1 LYFEVAQDG
10 TWLVKT
16 RNGSA
21 TPTVGVKTSSD
32 LVKKPDETGK
42 SINTLEVRVGAD
54 KVDFVVNGT
63 VVHTEPKTGLLA
75 KTDGIYGIR
84 INHLLEVQV
93 DNFGVS
99 K

>member
-1 LYFEVAQDG
+1 
-10 TWLVKT
+10 
-16 RNGSA
+16 
-21 TPTVGVKTSSD
+21 
-32 LVKKPDETGK
+32 
-42 SINTLEVRVGAD
+42 VRVGAD

-63 VVHTEPKTGLLA
+63 VVHSEPKTGPLA